1 MSRHSHRLAALAAVL
16 AAFSLLPTAG
26 RAQTRT
32 WDQAAVTA
40 LAEELFDAV
49 KDLRESLRRSNDPS
63 IDLGQSDSTYR
74 LLDDLR
80 LIRSEA
86 RHLADELKK
95 GAGRDQTLPV
105 IKRIEEIRRDAATE
119 ARRIRLQQP
128 TPERI
133 AAARGV
139 LEKIEPYYGVAPQVL
154 DEKE

>member
-1 MSRHSHRLAALAAVL
+1 MSRRSHRLAVLAAVL
-16 AAFSLLPTAG
+16 ATFSLLPTAG
-26 RAQTRT
+26 RAQTPT

-40 LAEELFDAV
+40 LAEQLFDAV

-95 GAGRDQTLPV
+95 GAGREQTLP
-105 IKRIEEIRRDAATE
+105 IIERIEEIRSDAAAE

-133 AAARGV
+133 AAARRV
-139 LEKIEPYYGVAPQVL
+139 LEKIEPYYGSTPEVP